1 MLNQLG
7 AMETDMRNAN
17 AAMAGELAPLAR
29 QKAQKVID
37 DGRQIEHIDQRVSR
51 FVTDIQNK
59 LKQVEDLASER
70 MDESKELIKDQLYRF
85 EKWLTETEQLFAIN
99 GRLGSSLDDT
109 IKFHKVHNDMF
120 IEIM

>member
-37 DGRQIEHIDQRVSR
+37 DGRQIEHIDGRINR
-51 FVTDIQNK
+51 FITDIQNK
-59 LKQVEDLASER
+59 LKQIENLACER
-70 MDESKELIKDQLYRF
+70 IDETKELIKDQVSVTYILIM
-85 EKWLTETEQLFAIN
+85 FAYKILLKN
-99 GRLGSSLDDT
+99 
-109 IKFHKVHNDMF
+109 
-120 IEIM
+120 EIRMVK